1 MPRRYRFVPAAIGLL
16 LMLGA
21 PVGRATQ
28 MVHLDTQ
35 ALVLGSDDIVVGQ
48 VETIQPHW
56 NATRTKIFTDV
67 SVRITQ
73 ALKGGAGERLTLTQ
87 LGGEVDGVRYTVPGC
102 PAFVA
107 GEEALLFVWRGTR
120 GQPQVSG
127 LAQGKFDIRRDP
139 ATGEATVQRS
149 VPGLAVRDARQL
161 RLVPQGKAAPRI
173 PLNDLVREI
182 QQVLDQEGGR

>member
-1 MPRRYRFVPAAIGLL
+1 MPRRYRLLPVALVLLLALGVPAA
-16 LMLGA
+16 
-21 PVGRATQ
+21 RATQ

-48 VETIQPHW
+48 VESIRPRW
-56 NATRTKIFTDV
+56 NAAHTKIFTDV
-67 SVRITQ
+67 SVRVTQ
-73 ALKGGAGERLTLTQ
+73 TLKGGAGERLTLTQ

-107 GEEALLFVWRGTR
+107 GEEALLFVWRDAR
-120 GQPQVSG
+120 GQAQVNG

-149 VPGLAVRDARQL
+149 VPGLAVRDPRML
-161 RLVPQGKAAPRI
+161 RLVPQGQAAPRI
-173 PLNDLVREI
+173 RLSELVREI
-182 QQVLDQEGGR
+182 QRTLAEDGR